1 MLIDGF
7 SPNYSQCHPATDRD
21 LKHYDYLWTSYPYTL
36 SSAFMVA
43 HWSVSLF
50 YNLWLIPNP
59 ASPQSSSSSAW
70 PCFNSQLILGTAYVP
85 YFGPVSS
92 VHLSTALLHF
102 GCSRPDYHNGSL
114 FHGLGTSSPARRLL
128 FTCMTFPS
136 PFCL

>member
-1 MLIDGF
+1 VPPSNGSRPQALRLPLDVL
-7 SPNYSQCHPATDRD
+7 PLHLEQCLHG
-21 LKHYDYLWTSYPYTL
+21 
-36 SSAFMVA
+36 SSLV
-43 HWSVSLF
+43 SVSFLQP
-50 YNLWLIPNP
+50 LAHPQPSIAPVQLIPNP